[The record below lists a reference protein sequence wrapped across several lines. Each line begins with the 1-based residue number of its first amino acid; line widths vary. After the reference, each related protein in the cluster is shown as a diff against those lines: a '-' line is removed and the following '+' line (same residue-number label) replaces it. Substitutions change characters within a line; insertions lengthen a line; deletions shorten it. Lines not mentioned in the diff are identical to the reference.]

1 MGQLLRKQPANLKD
15 MTPEELRVEAARRE
29 TVDVNAEEDITVLR
43 ERCENLIYIREHLK
57 AKNTELKQML
67 TEAQVC
73 STLFNV

>member
-1 MGQLLRKQPANLKD
+1 

-43 ERCENLIYIREHLK
+43 ERCENLIYTREHLK

-67 TEAQVC
+67 TEAQVRTCPVLAPC
-73 STLFNV
+73 SSWEARIDNM